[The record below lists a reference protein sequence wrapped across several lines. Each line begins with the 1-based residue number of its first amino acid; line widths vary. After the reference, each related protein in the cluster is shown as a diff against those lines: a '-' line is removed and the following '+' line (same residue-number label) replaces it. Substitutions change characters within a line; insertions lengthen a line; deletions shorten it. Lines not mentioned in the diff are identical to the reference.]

1 MKISKYVKLNRDILL
16 EYVYNN
22 ENLISEPYQVLVNI
36 KDNITSFI
44 SPNSSTT
51 NNILNNQL
59 FKIDTVNNKLG
70 KVDTTNYSFLQ
81 LKDYATSIPV
91 RYDTV
96 KIHVPINWTFGEYI
110 GFYLRIYTFDYRNKK
125 YVDLT
130 NFYFDITDVTQ
141 SYLLNY
147 SSPPLLFQ
155 EKLWGKYIDI
165 LIPSVNQVSLQRE
178 DGLPKEN
185 SMNSNLAPNEGL
197 SQNSPIFIDFQF
209 LAKKQTVNGVDTFIS
224 TTKTTTTI
232 SQVAEFESMGV
243 MVEESTEGDFFEIYG
258 TYNGNIGEF
267 NQFIQN
273 SIRLGNRYYVE
284 YDITIYEQNI
294 KGKTTKVVVMDDFID
309 KVEYRPIIKYSTT
322 TAVID
327 VEMKLIDAVD
337 DSVINRRASYGMLQD
352 EISKYSLN
360 LTKINLKNAWKPK
373 IYNLK
378 NISTGLIDNL
388 NGQIVFE
395 KVEVPFP
402 VLIDRLNVI
411 AKSKNVQFSK
421 DIFYG
426 MGLLKIVIYPFDNVI
441 KFNIATDIDS
451 SVKYMDLTN
460 LNDLKLTIKND
471 NVTIES
477 PIYLDTD
484 ENNLSIGQIVFK
496 VNSNKYTDIKRVYNS
511 GNNIFYIT
519 TTNQN
524 ITTVVYTGLFIPY
537 DNLNNVIDLNNE
549 SSNADTIGDQ
559 SQSQINID
567 NSLADS
573 ELAIVTR
580 RRIQVQSGITPLGTG
595 GNNIVGTASL
605 TL

>member
-273 SIRLGNRYYVE
+273 SIGLGNRYYVE

-496 VNSNKYTDIKRVYNS
+496 INSNKYTDIKRVYNS

-537 DNLNNVIDLNNE
+537 DNLNNVIDLNND

-580 RRIQVQSGITPLGTG
+580 RRIQIQSGTTPLGTG
-595 GNNIVGTASL
+595 GNNIVGTAS
-605 TL
+605 TI

>member
-1 MKISKYVKLNRDILL
+1 MKISKYVKLNRDVLL

-273 SIRLGNRYYVE
+273 SIGLGNRYYVE

-352 EISKYSLN
+352 EISKDR
-360 LTKINLKNAWKPK
+360 K
-373 IYNLK
+373 
-378 NISTGLIDNL
+378 ST
-388 NGQIVFE
+388 
-395 KVEVPFP
+395 
-402 VLIDRLNVI
+402 RLN
-411 AKSKNVQFSK
+411 
-421 DIFYG
+421 
-426 MGLLKIVIYPFDNVI
+426 
-441 KFNIATDIDS
+441 S
-451 SVKYMDLTN
+451 SHT
-460 LNDLKLTIKND
+460 
-471 NVTIES
+471 
-477 PIYLDTD
+477 
-484 ENNLSIGQIVFK
+484 
-496 VNSNKYTDIKRVYNS
+496 
-511 GNNIFYIT
+511 
-519 TTNQN
+519 
-524 ITTVVYTGLFIPY
+524 
-537 DNLNNVIDLNNE
+537 
-549 SSNADTIGDQ
+549 
-559 SQSQINID
+559 
-567 NSLADS
+567 
-573 ELAIVTR
+573 
-580 RRIQVQSGITPLGTG
+580 
-595 GNNIVGTASL
+595 
-605 TL
+605 

>member
-273 SIRLGNRYYVE
+273 SIGLGNRYYVE

-496 VNSNKYTDIKRVYNS
+496 INSNKYTDIKRVYNS

-537 DNLNNVIDLNNE
+537 DNLNNVIDLNND

-580 RRIQVQSGITPLGTG
+580 RRIQVQSGTTPLGTG
-595 GNNIVGTASL
+595 GNNIVGTAS
-605 TL
+605 TI

>member
-36 KDNITSFI
+36 KDNITSFV

-59 FKIDTVNNKLG
+59 FKIDIVNNKLG

-273 SIRLGNRYYVE
+273 SVGLGNRYYVE

-496 VNSNKYTDIKRVYNS
+496 INSNKYTDIKRVYNS

-537 DNLNNVIDLNNE
+537 DNLNNVIDLNND

-580 RRIQVQSGITPLGTG
+580 RRIQVQSGTTPLGTG
-595 GNNIVGTASL
+595 GNNIVGTAS
-605 TL
+605 TI

>member
-1 MKISKYVKLNRDILL
+1 
-16 EYVYNN
+16 
-22 ENLISEPYQVLVNI
+22 
-36 KDNITSFI
+36 
-44 SPNSSTT
+44 
-51 NNILNNQL
+51 
-59 FKIDTVNNKLG
+59 
-70 KVDTTNYSFLQ
+70 
-81 LKDYATSIPV
+81 
-91 RYDTV
+91 
-96 KIHVPINWTFGEYI
+96 
-110 GFYLRIYTFDYRNKK
+110 
-125 YVDLT
+125 
-130 NFYFDITDVTQ
+130 
-141 SYLLNY
+141 
-147 SSPPLLFQ
+147 
-155 EKLWGKYIDI
+155 
-165 LIPSVNQVSLQRE
+165 
-178 DGLPKEN
+178 
-185 SMNSNLAPNEGL
+185 
-197 SQNSPIFIDFQF
+197 
-209 LAKKQTVNGVDTFIS
+209 
-224 TTKTTTTI
+224 
-232 SQVAEFESMGV
+232 
-243 MVEESTEGDFFEIYG
+243 
-258 TYNGNIGEF
+258 
-267 NQFIQN
+267 
-273 SIRLGNRYYVE
+273 
-284 YDITIYEQNI
+284 
-294 KGKTTKVVVMDDFID
+294 MDDFID

-496 VNSNKYTDIKRVYNS
+496 INSNKYTDIKRVYNS

-537 DNLNNVIDLNNE
+537 DNLNNVIDLNND

-580 RRIQVQSGITPLGTG
+580 RRIQVQSGTTPLGTG
-595 GNNIVGTASL
+595 GNNIVGTAS
-605 TL
+605 TI

>member
-147 SSPPLLFQ
+147 ASPPLLFQ
-155 EKLWGKYIDI
+155 EKLWGKYLDI
-165 LIPSVNQVSLQRE
+165 LIPSINQVSLQRE

-185 SMNSNLAPNEGL
+185 SINFNLAPNEGL

-209 LAKKQTVNGVDTFIS
+209 LTKKQTVNGVDTYIS

-411 AKSKNVQFSK
+411 AKSKNVQFSR

-496 VNSNKYTDIKRVYNS
+496 INSNKYTDIKRVYNS

-537 DNLNNVIDLNNE
+537 DNLNNVIDLNND

-580 RRIQVQSGITPLGTG
+580 RRIQIQSGTTPLGTG
-595 GNNIVGTASL
+595 GNNIVGTASSI
-605 TL
+605 

>member
-1 MKISKYVKLNRDILL
+1 MKISKYVKLNRDVLL

-273 SIRLGNRYYVE
+273 SIGLGNRYYVE

-496 VNSNKYTDIKRVYNS
+496 INSNKYTDIKRVYNS

-537 DNLNNVIDLNNE
+537 DNLNNVIDLNND

-580 RRIQVQSGITPLGTG
+580 RRIQVQSGTTPLGTG
-595 GNNIVGTASL
+595 GNNIVGTAS
-605 TL
+605 TI